1 MFQTN
6 GSKSLQYRLG
16 VKEKYEG
23 DKLMIEA
30 VEKIEK
36 KIGRVLIRGDKEGMS
51 LLRKEF
57 DAINKAY
64 GLLSESKVVC

>member
-1 MFQTN
+1 
-6 GSKSLQYRLG
+6 LG
-16 VKEKYEG
+16 VKEAYEG

-36 KIGRVLIRGDKEGMS
+36 KIGRVLIRSDKEGMG

-64 GLLSESKVVC
+64 DLLPESSLPCD